1 MSVQNIITRLI
12 VDVYNDCPSLLFCL
26 SVLQQAGRNPSQ
38 KALDKYWPPGT
49 KKLNFDDFCEILK
62 KEKPAE
68 PDQLMRI
75 FKKFDVNCDGY
86 ISHEELS
93 RILTSVSVKFV
104 PFSLYNSVCL
114 LL

>member
-1 MSVQNIITRLI
+1 MSVLNIITRLI
-12 VDVYNDCPSLLFCL
+12 VSVYNDCPSLLFCL

-49 KKLNFDDFCEILK
+49 KKLNFDDFCEILE
-62 KEKPAE
+62 KEKAAE

-86 ISHEELS
+86 VSHEELS
-93 RILTSVSVKFV
+93 RILTSVSVNFV
-104 PFSLYNSVCL
+104 PFSLYLCL

>member
-1 MSVQNIITRLI
+1 MYSMLI
-12 VDVYNDCPSLLFCL
+12 VHLCCFI

-68 PDQLMRI
+68 PDELMRI

-93 RILTSVSVKFV
+93 RILTSVSVKLIL
-104 PFSLYNSVCL
+104 SSQT
-114 LL
+114 